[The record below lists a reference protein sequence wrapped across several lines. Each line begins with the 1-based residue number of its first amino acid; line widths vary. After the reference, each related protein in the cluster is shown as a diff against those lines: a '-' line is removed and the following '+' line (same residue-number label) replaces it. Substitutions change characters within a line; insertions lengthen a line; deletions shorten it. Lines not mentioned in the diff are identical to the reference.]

1 MDGNLLLT
9 LSRSRDCCCS
19 SGWQKYTLITV
30 KLATTLV
37 LTLSCSTMSTLYL
50 PMTDSSIDEHDS
62 RQHVQDTK
70 PQVPPEIAEEAPLEG
85 QDNEGGDEEGE
96 TRCICKELD
105 APDDSGLY
113 IQCEQCGVWQ
123 HGFCVGISDGEDSYL
138 EKYWC
143 EQCKPEL
150 HHLYTVDT
158 AGTLR
163 SVYQPIQEKRR
174 HVRRN
179 SRQKPSSAQGPPLD
193 KSHHSSSNSSL
204 RETPEENIPEDIKE
218 VRSRSSKLKREQE
231 QSSSSLNVSNKEQ
244 YPNKAPLQDSQLPE
258 EQEDDA
264 EEDDKK
270 LQDRKRAT
278 FSAREEKHYQW
289 MLEKAIR
296 ESRRTSRQDEDQQL
310 VDEETGYDIEVGRT
324 EHSTGDQES
333 SSRKHTSSASGSPT
347 AGSHNHEQLE
357 EAQGEPNN
365 HIDVTESTREGQTR
379 ESLPVSRSGSANS
392 TSEEDSKKSRKPK
405 RTSQRNNRSA
415 GSGNA
420 RSNASPASK
429 LEIGVNKPMKPRLPS
444 QRTSLNEMRRRVAA
458 ILEFIS
464 RTQWELSEEQSSRD
478 ELVRFVENQ
487 QFVQQVDTIF
497 ESHDQTLKMMD
508 DLTRS
513 LLLWEKKYS
522 HGSTLQ
528 G

>member
-1 MDGNLLLT
+1 
-9 LSRSRDCCCS
+9 
-19 SGWQKYTLITV
+19 
-30 KLATTLV
+30 
-37 LTLSCSTMSTLYL
+37 
-50 PMTDSSIDEHDS
+50 MTDTGIEHAD
-62 RQHVQDTK
+62 HKEDTK
-70 PQVPPEIAEEAPLEG
+70 EGPGQEVAPEALTETPLES

-105 APDDSGLY
+105 PPDDSGLY

-123 HGFCVGISDGEDSYL
+123 HGLCVGISDGEDSYL

-150 HHLYTVDT
+150 HHLYTIDT

-163 SVYQPIQEKRR
+163 SVYQPIQEKRKR
-174 HVRRN
+174 VRRN
-179 SRQKPSSAQGPPLD
+179 SRQRAGSAHGSQAD
-193 KSHHSSSNSSL
+193 DSHLSSSNSSIQDAT
-204 RETPEENIPEDIKE
+204 EQNSAEDRKE
-218 VRSRSSKLKREQE
+218 GRSKSSKLKREQG
-231 QSSSSLNVSNKEQ
+231 QSSISSNPPTKDGNLKTE
-244 YPNKAPLQDSQLPE
+244 PLLHPQLPE
-258 EQEDDA
+258 DAEEDA

-278 FSAREEKHYQW
+278 FLAREEKHYQW

-310 VDEETGYDIEVGRT
+310 VEEEAGYGFEDAGAEQPAKGQEHTIRKSVG
-324 EHSTGDQES
+324 SGG
-333 SSRKHTSSASGSPT
+333 GSPIER
-347 AGSHNHEQLE
+347 NDNQEQSGDLQSE
-357 EAQGEPNN
+357 QGNST
-365 HIDVTESTREGQTR
+365 HIVGNINATQAKEG
-379 ESLPVSRSGSANS
+379 LPVSRSGSTNS
-392 TSEEDSKKSRKPK
+392 TSEDDSKKPK
-405 RTSQRNNRSA
+405 KTKRNSQRNNRSA
-415 GSGNA
+415 GNGGSRNGGSPSG
-420 RSNASPASK
+420 K
-429 LEIGVNKPMKPRLPS
+429 LEVGINKPMKPRLPS

-487 QFVQQVDTIF
+487 QFVRQVDTIF

-508 DLTRS
+508 ELTRS

-522 HGSTLQ
+522 HGTSPQ